1 MAWARMLRWGTRLAL
16 VAAIVLPV
24 AALLGEAALAALY
37 EMLLLAF
44 LAARWAAGKPRPGL
58 RRVLAA
64 FAAAMAVVG
73 VFVMLQVPLAR
84 HDSLYAI
91 NVLIGVSIEGLLLQ
105 GLIYGGAAY
114 MLARRF
120 KRTA

>member
-1 MAWARMLRWGTRLAL
+1 
-16 VAAIVLPV
+16 
-24 AALLGEAALAALY
+24 
-37 EMLLLAF
+37 
-44 LAARWAAGKPRPGL
+44 
-58 RRVLAA
+58 
-64 FAAAMAVVG
+64 VG